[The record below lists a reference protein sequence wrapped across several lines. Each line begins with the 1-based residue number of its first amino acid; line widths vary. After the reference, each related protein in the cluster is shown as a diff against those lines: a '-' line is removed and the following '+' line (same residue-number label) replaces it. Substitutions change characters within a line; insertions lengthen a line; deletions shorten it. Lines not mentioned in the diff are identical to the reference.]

1 MSDSAPLLG
10 SSQGADGIQYE
21 TRRHDGQL
29 GNWKP
34 VYRRARNAM
43 SRFMNSR
50 AKHWLVLVLIILDV
64 AGILSDIFIA
74 LITCEIG
81 VEHDAWVA
89 PTRNALAVFSL
100 GLSCVFLL
108 ELMLSLGADGWRY
121 FSSKLHCF
129 DAFVIVVG
137 FAVDLLEHNT
147 AEEIASLIVVL
158 RLWRFVK
165 IVDEFSVEASE
176 QTEELRRRVGELET
190 RNAAL
195 EARLSQV

>member
-1 MSDSAPLLG
+1 M
-10 SSQGADGIQYE
+10 
-21 TRRHDGQL
+21 
-29 GNWKP
+29 
-34 VYRRARNAM
+34 RAAI

-81 VEHDAWVA
+81 VEDDAWVA
-89 PTRNALAVFSL
+89 PTRNGLTIFSL
-100 GLSCVFLL
+100 SLSCVFLV
-108 ELMLSLGADGWRY
+108 ELVLSVVADGWGY

-165 IVDEFSVEASE
+165 MVDEFSVEASE
-176 QTEELRRRVGELET
+176 QTEELRKRVEDLET

>member
-1 MSDSAPLLG
+1 MSDNAPLLG
-10 SSQGADGIQYE
+10 EYLRHHRGAPLVD
-21 TRRHDGQL
+21 D
-29 GNWKP
+29 WKS
-34 VYRRARNAM
+34 VYRRTRAAL

-50 AKHWLVLVLIILDV
+50 TKHWIVLVLVIIDV

-81 VEHDAWVA
+81 VEHDPWVA
-89 PTRNALAVFSL
+89 PTRNTLAVLSL
-100 GLSCVFLL
+100 TLSCVFLG
-108 ELMLSLGADGWRY
+108 ELLLSVLADGLRY
-121 FSSKLHCF
+121 FASKLHCF

-147 AEEIASLIVVL
+147 AEKIASLIVML

-165 IVDEFSVEASE
+165 IVDEFSVEVEE
-176 QTEELRRRVGELET
+176 QTEELRERVHELET

-195 EARLSQV
+195 EARLQQQV